1 MSAEPDLQWATR
13 NAASAAEWLRQA
25 AGTWASRTEAAA
37 RAFEAAE
44 YEDARDP
51 DWTPEDGDELELMV
65 TYGELARLVGGLLE
79 VSRLLRA
86 CAEVVPEMA
95 DRPGGAGGAGT
106 DARVAQIGAGDA
118 T

>member
-1 MSAEPDLQWATR
+1 MSAEPDMRWAAR
-13 NAASAAEWLRQA
+13 NVAEAAGWLRQTA
-25 AGTWASRTEAAA
+25 AAWASRTEAAA
-37 RAFEAAE
+37 REFEEAE
-44 YEDARDP
+44 YEDAPDP
-51 DWTPEDGDELELMV
+51 DWTPEDGDELELAV
-65 TYGELARLVGGLLE
+65 AYGELAQLVGGLLE

-86 CAEVVPEMA
+86 CAEVVPEVA